1 MTVREPD
8 IVDDAT
14 RAEAERLAALD
25 TSLTTRRRSVRERLW
40 FLRPAGLTVANVLV
54 FVLVS
59 FFLVQLIPGDPVVSA
74 TGGRL
79 SGAELEQARESYG
92 LTGSWI
98 QQLGTYLTQLAH
110 LDFGTSIATGRPVA
124 QDLATRVPATLELV
138 FWGLLLA
145 SSVSLVTA
153 HFIVTQRRNRF
164 AKLLT
169 AYARSAGA
177 LPEYVIG
184 IAFLFVFYAELH
196 WAPAPSG
203 RLDPLLI
210 APPTVTNFPMVDAL
224 IAGDPAAFASY
235 AQHLVLPVVVMVVA
249 HSPLLI
255 KMLIVN
261 LDQAIDDPATRFRVA
276 SGASR
281 RTVLASI
288 YRRALPSAVATL
300 GMLFGL
306 FLGGAV
312 VLESLFGLGGLGQY
326 AVDAVNASDVFALR
340 SFLLVTAAMCLVIYL
355 VTDIVTMLL
364 DSRRRAGV
372 AGKDA

>member
-25 TSLTTRRRSVRERLW
+25 TSLTTRRRGVRERLW
-40 FLRPAGLTVANVLV
+40 FLRPAGLTVVNVLV

-145 SSVSLVTA
+145 SAVSLVTA
-153 HFIVTQRRNRF
+153 HFIVTHRSNRF
-164 AKLLT
+164 AKVLT

-224 IAGDPAAFASY
+224 IAGDPAALSSY